1 MKNDLWMKGDDS
13 FIFFY
18 FIYEWMVMILLFYDD
33 LWVMKDDPRMNDNSW
48 MNDDSW
54 MNEDSWMKNDLWM
67 NGDDS
72 FIYGDSFSNDDLLM
86 IHPWFNLHGW

>member
-33 LWVMKDDPRMNDNSW
+33 LWVMKDDPRMNDISW
-48 MNDDSW
+48 MNDDSC
-54 MNEDSWMKNDLWM
+54 MN
-67 NGDDS
+67 
-72 FIYGDSFSNDDLLM
+72 
-86 IHPWFNLHGW
+86 